1 MLSRSE
7 KVMLFALRAPV
18 SSLCLRSLLILA
30 IELTFEELE
39 LTLTSL
45 GFLLLLPWLLGLGA
59 APAGDSD
66 EVWWRTTRPVV
77 SS

>member
-30 IELTFEELE
+30 IELTFELE
-39 LTLTSL
+39 LTLTSF
-45 GFLLLLPWLLGLGA
+45 GFLLLLPWLIGLGA

>member
-18 SSLCLRSLLILA
+18 SSLCLRSLLILE
-30 IELTFEELE
+30 IELTFELE
-39 LTLTSL
+39 LTLTSF
-45 GFLLLLPWLLGLGA
+45 GFLLLLPWLIGLGA

>member
-1 MLSRSE
+1 
-7 KVMLFALRAPV
+7 MLFALRAPV
-18 SSLCLRSLLILA
+18 SSLCLRSLLILE
-30 IELTFEELE
+30 IELTFELE
-39 LTLTSL
+39 LTLTSF

>member
-30 IELTFEELE
+30 IELTFELE

-66 EVWWRTTRPVV
+66 EVWWRTTQPVV

>member
-30 IELTFEELE
+30 IEFAFELE

>member
-30 IELTFEELE
+30 IELTFELE

-45 GFLLLLPWLLGLGA
+45 GFLLLLPWFLGLGA
-59 APAGDSD
+59 ATAGDSD

>member
-30 IELTFEELE
+30 IELAFELE

>member
-1 MLSRSE
+1 
-7 KVMLFALRAPV
+7 MLFALRAPV

-30 IELTFEELE
+30 IELTFELE

-66 EVWWRTTRPVV
+66 EVWWRTTRPGV

>member
-30 IELTFEELE
+30 IELTFELE
-39 LTLTSL
+39 LTLTSF
-45 GFLLLLPWLLGLGA
+45 GFLLLLPWLLGLA
-59 APAGDSD
+59 AVPAGDSD

>member
-30 IELTFEELE
+30 IELTFELE

>member
-30 IELTFEELE
+30 IELTFELE
-39 LTLTSL
+39 LTLTSF

>member
-1 MLSRSE
+1 
-7 KVMLFALRAPV
+7 MLFALRAPV

-30 IELTFEELE
+30 IELTFELE

-45 GFLLLLPWLLGLGA
+45 GFLLLLPWLLELGA

>member
-1 MLSRSE
+1 
-7 KVMLFALRAPV
+7 MLFALRAPV

-30 IELTFEELE
+30 IELTFELE

-45 GFLLLLPWLLGLGA
+45 AFLLLLFPWLLGLGA
-59 APAGDSD
+59 ATAGDSD
-66 EVWWRTTRPVV
+66 EVWWRTTRPGV

>member
-18 SSLCLRSLLILA
+18 SSLCLRSLLILE
-30 IELTFEELE
+30 IELTFELE
-39 LTLTSL
+39 LTLTSF
-45 GFLLLLPWLLGLGA
+45 GFLLLLPWLIGLAA

>member
-1 MLSRSE
+1 
-7 KVMLFALRAPV
+7 MLFALRAPV

-30 IELTFEELE
+30 IELTFELE
-39 LTLTSL
+39 LTLTSF

>member
-30 IELTFEELE
+30 IELTFELE

-59 APAGDSD
+59 ATAGDSD

>member
-1 MLSRSE
+1 
-7 KVMLFALRAPV
+7 MLFALRAPV

-30 IELTFEELE
+30 IELTFELE

>member
-7 KVMLFALRAPV
+7 KVVLFALRAPV

-30 IELTFEELE
+30 IEFAFELE

-45 GFLLLLPWLLGLGA
+45 AFLLLLPWLLGLGA